1 MKYKL
6 VAVDMD
12 GTLLNS
18 ERRISAKNVRTIREA
33 TEKGIIVA
41 ICTGRPI
48 KGIEPYIE
56 VLGLDI
62 PLMAYNGALIV
73 MGKSGEIIFDQ
84 RLSPDDARVIF
95 SWGKR
100 FDTTIV
106 AWTTNGLEDALFT
119 SAFSAD
125 LEVYRQYSSVE
136 PSLIGDEEAL
146 IQSGI
151 TKILFCD
158 SRDKIE
164 RFEKT
169 LKEENLSLGV
179 DFYTSQP
186 EYLEFVDKRAS
197 KATAMSILGARFG
210 IRQEEMVAIGDSFND
225 LSMIQYA
232 GLGVVME
239 NASEDLKKW
248 ADYVTLSNDNDGVA
262 HVIEGIINGKI

>member
-18 ERRISAKNVRTIREA
+18 DKRITDKTIRTIKMA

-56 VLGLDI
+56 ALGLDI
-62 PLMAYNGALIV
+62 PYMAYNGALIV

-84 RLSPDDARVIF
+84 RLTPNDARVVF
-95 SWGKR
+95 SWGKK
-100 FDTTIV
+100 FDTTII
-106 AWTTNGLEDALFT
+106 AWTTDGLADALFT
-119 SAFSAD
+119 SAFNAD

-136 PSLIGDEEAL
+136 PALIQDEEAL

-158 SRDKIE
+158 SKDKIE
-164 RFEKT
+164 CIEKT
-169 LKEENLSLGV
+169 LKENSNLEV

-197 KATAMSILGARFG
+197 KAAAMGMLGARFG
-210 IRQEEMVAIGDSFND
+210 IKQDEMVAIGDSYND
-225 LSMIQYA
+225 LSMIEYA

-239 NASEDLKKW
+239 NAPDELK
-248 ADYVTLSNDNDGVA
+248 AVAGYVTLSNDDDGVA
-262 HVIEGIINGKI
+262 YVLERIINGKI